1 MGAEECRSAGRTHAA
16 TGRAR
21 GEGDIRADRGK
32 DTAGLGAEGWASN
45 SAGRVRRGSTMR
57 ILAIRVGT
65 RTSLTITAGSTTRT
79 SAMRAGMRESPVTIT
94 AGGGGWG
101 SITRTPAIRA
111 AISATWAA
119 ITAGGGSWGSIT
131 RTLAIRAAISVT
143 WAAIRASAPATPATP
158 ASTASTA
165 TPAARKAGATSSS
178 KPVAAFLRG
187 LPVRLDRPGR
197 RIGPDLDFPVSRA
210 SPGFP
215 VVQEAPAGPAGSS
228 ADRPAADGVRRGRC
242 VRRSS
247 PCWPRN
253 PATATS

>member
-65 RTSLTITAGSTTRT
+65 RTSLTITAGNTTCT

-94 AGGGGWG
+94 DGRGGWG
-101 SITRTPAIRA
+101 SITRT
-111 AISATWAA
+111 S
-119 ITAGGGSWGSIT
+119 
-131 RTLAIRAAISVT
+131 AIRAAISVT
-143 WAAIRASAPATPATP
+143 WAAIRASTPATPATP

-187 LPVRLDRPGR
+187 LPVRLDRPVR
-197 RIGPDLDFPVSRA
+197 RIGPDLGFPVSLAFRG
-210 SPGFP
+210 SP
-215 VVQEAPAGPAGSS
+215 VVQEAPAGSS

-253 PATATS
+253 PATVTS